1 VNTAMRL
8 RGLGGFGSDRPV
20 EGCRAGSISVVNTL
34 RDCGIFPLE
43 HFPVLVYICFAGIG
57 IEWEGGSMALQ
68 TRSTDAKGRVSL
80 PKAFANATVIIEQLN
95 ENELRIRKAR
105 VVPEDEYR
113 FSEEV
118 PIVLSDRGREQ
129 FLNALD
135 HPPKPNAALRRLLAG
150 KARRRG

>member
-1 VNTAMRL
+1 
-8 RGLGGFGSDRPV
+8 
-20 EGCRAGSISVVNTL
+20 
-34 RDCGIFPLE
+34 
-43 HFPVLVYICFAGIG
+43 
-57 IEWEGGSMALQ
+57 MALQ